1 MTARLLLPILVALL
15 AIVSGCA
22 FGRRYSAV
30 SPGVNQ
36 TLRVENGDRIYFD
49 LEESGG
55 PGREWDYECDD
66 KDVSVSIAHRDGR
79 ASVEVRVHRGYDG
92 PSRIAFF
99 HRSVRG
105 KDSGRFV
112 LTLFRRT
119 GDAAFW
125 E

>member
-1 MTARLLLPILVALL
+1 MTARLLLPILAALL
-15 AIVSGCA
+15 TIVSGCA

-30 SPGVNQ
+30 RPGVNQ

-49 LEESGG
+49 LDESVGHG
-55 PGREWDYECDD
+55 CEWDFECDD
-66 KDVSVSIAHRDGR
+66 KDVSVSIAHNNGS

-99 HRSVRG
+99 RRG
-105 KDSGRFV
+105 APVKDSGRFV